1 MGLRFSAVR
10 RRVDQG
16 AGAGAVVEE
25 HVDDHLQ
32 KDDVLHVLEPYFV
45 SPLQIES
52 YTAGLPSATQH
63 EPPLVGLWA
72 GVGAVVEEHVD
83 DHLQNDDA
91 LHVLEP

>member
-16 AGAGAVVEE
+16 AGAGAVVEG

-32 KDDVLHVLEPYFV
+32 NDDALHVLEPKGVY
-45 SPLQIES
+45 PLQAEL
-52 YTAGLPSATQH
+52 YTADLPSAAQH

-83 DHLQNDDA
+83 DHLQKDD
-91 LHVLEP
+91 

>member
-1 MGLRFSAVR
+1 MSSINTTVGLRFSAVR
-10 RRVDQG
+10 RRVEG
-16 AGAGAVVEE
+16 

-32 KDDVLHVLEPYFV
+32 NDDTVHVLEPWGV
-45 SPLQIES
+45 NPLQPEL
-52 YTAGLPSATQH
+52 YTADLPSAAQH

-83 DHLQNDDA
+83 DHLQKDDV